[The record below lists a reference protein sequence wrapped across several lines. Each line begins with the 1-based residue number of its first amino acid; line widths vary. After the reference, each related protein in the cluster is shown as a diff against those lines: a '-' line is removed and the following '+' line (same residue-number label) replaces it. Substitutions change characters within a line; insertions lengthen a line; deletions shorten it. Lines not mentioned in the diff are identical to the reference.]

1 MSTNKLTS
9 QQIKLAILRH
19 LKGKHQGDDKYNII
33 GKAVRPIGTIETY
46 FNIRFDSE
54 QRHLASKCFDEL
66 RADDLIRPT
75 YGNSPNPEDWVAI
88 TEAGL
93 EALDKDTVDRS
104 ITTSTDVHLYRLR
117 LLYIAAEGSRHKAL
131 VLTEVFKNEPMSES
145 DARKEA
151 DFMEGEGWIQILSS
165 NGPPRVRLTHEG
177 IKKAQETS
185 IVDSGITGTSNIV
198 DFYINTGPKIDTQ
211 PPPGIQD
218 SLRAFKADHPDTRK
232 IAFVMMRFGNTS
244 AHVNIMA
251 GIQKALGPHGIIA
264 VRADGKEYHDELLS
278 NVQTY
283 VYGCGFGIAVF
294 ERIETEEFNP
304 NVALEVG
311 YMFALKKPVCLL
323 KDRTLKTL
331 QADLMGK
338 LYKVFDPLDPETT
351 IPTELTRWLKDK
363 ELI

>member
-1 MSTNKLTS
+1 MSTNIFTS
-9 QQIKLAILRH
+9 QQIKLAILKH
-19 LKGKHQGDDKYNII
+19 LQTKYYGDDKYNII
-33 GKAVRPIGTIETY
+33 GKEDAPIGAIETSL
-46 FNIRFDSE
+46 NIRFHSE

-66 RADDLIRPT
+66 RAEDLIRPT
-75 YGNSPNPEDWVAI
+75 YGSNVRPEDWVVI
-88 TEAGL
+88 TDAGL
-93 EALDKDTVDRS
+93 EALERDSVDRLNTVS
-104 ITTSTDVHLYRLR
+104 ADIHLQRLK
-117 LLYIAAEGSRHKAL
+117 LLFIGANGSRRKAL
-131 VLTEVFKNEPMSES
+131 VLPKVFKNENMSES
-145 DARKEA
+145 DTRKEA
-151 DFMEGEGWIQILSS
+151 DYMEGEGWIETLAD

-185 IVDSGITGTSNIV
+185 TVDSGITGISNIV
-198 DFYINTGPKIDTQ
+198 DFYMNTGPKIDTQ